1 MRSGNE
7 NSASYELSF
16 QKRKENIMLK
26 KLKILLFL
34 IIGITLLQCSKNP
47 LSTNKDKEIP
57 IDLASAEKR
66 LVESDNKFGLKLFR
80 EIVKEEKDKNVF
92 ISPLSVSMALGMT
105 YNGANGKT
113 QEAMQKTL
121 ELNGLTLQEVNECYK
136 HLIETLTQLD
146 PKVRFQI
153 ANSIWYRQD
162 LTFEQEFFNLC
173 QKYFDALVKALNFDD
188 PNAAGTINAWVDEK
202 TNGRIK
208 EIVDSPI
215 DPSLVMFLIDAIHF
229 KGIWTYQFDPELTED
244 AWFYLP
250 NGSIKICKLMAQRNL
265 CQNFSND
272 VFRAIDLPYGDGDFS
287 MTIFLPRGEIDID
300 SLIAKFEPD
309 SFNYW
314 LSRFTLSEDSFN
326 IYIPKFKLEYGVKLS
341 EALKGLGMGI
351 AFTPGQ
357 ADFTKMYKPGGTWIS
372 EVKHKTFVEM
382 NEEGTEA
389 AAVTSVGMSYGP
401 NPYDFIVNRP
411 FVFVIRENQSQ
422 TILFIGKI
430 VEPTL

>member
-26 KLKILLFL
+26 KLNLLLVL
-34 IIGITLLQCSKNP
+34 IIGIALLQCSKNP
-47 LSTNKDKEIP
+47 VSVNKDKEIP

-80 EIVKEEKDKNVF
+80 EIVKEEKDKNIF

-105 YNGANGKT
+105 YNGAYGQT

-121 ELNGLTLQEVNECYK
+121 ELEGLTLQEVNESYK
-136 HLIETLTQLD
+136 HLIELLTQLD
-146 PKVRFQI
+146 PKVQFQI

-173 QKYFDALVKALNFDD
+173 QKYFDALVQGLNFDD
-188 PNAAGTINAWVDEK
+188 PNAAGTINAWVNQN
-202 TNGRIK
+202 TNGRIE
-208 EIVDSPI
+208 EIVDNPI
-215 DPSLVMFLIDAIHF
+215 DPEILMFLIDAIYF

-250 NGSIKICKLMAQRNL
+250 NDSVKICKLMAQRNL
-265 CQNFSND
+265 CQYFSNSI
-272 VFRAIDLPYGDGDFS
+272 FRAIDLPYGDGEFS
-287 MTIFLPRGEIDID
+287 MTIFLPRDGIDID

-314 LSRFTLSEDSFN
+314 LSCFTLSQDSFD
-326 IYIPKFKLEYGVKLS
+326 IYIPKFKLEYGVKLND
-341 EALKGLGMGI
+341 ALQALGMGI
-351 AFTPGQ
+351 ALTPGQ
-357 ADFTKMYKPGGTWIS
+357 ADFTKMYKPGGIWIS
-372 EVKHKTFVEM
+372 EVKHKTFVEV

-389 AAVTSVGMSYGP
+389 AAVTSVVMSYGP
-401 NPYDFIVNRP
+401 NPYDFTVDRP
-411 FVFVIRENQSQ
+411 FVFVIRENQSH